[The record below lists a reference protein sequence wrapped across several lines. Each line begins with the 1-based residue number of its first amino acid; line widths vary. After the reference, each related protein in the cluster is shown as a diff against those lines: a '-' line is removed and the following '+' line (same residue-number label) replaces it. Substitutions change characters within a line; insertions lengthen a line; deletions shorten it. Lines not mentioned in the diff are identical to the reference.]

1 MSAVTLKRTVSRIR
15 SDITAFSERKVNASH
30 DNVTLILLVSDFRLK
45 TVNWFSVAMSGR
57 ATTTESADA
66 NQRSA
71 NWRTAHVVGCVAG
84 CPIVAAPVVHWAWSL
99 GCHDNIRCYS
109 SYLRSCRRPAAAAE
123 HCSPSDD
130 YDLCFCA
137 IARCNIAKVSPLHVT
152 KIRTDG
158 LGFSNIFY
166 SSFAWLFFSV
176 CLS

>member
-1 MSAVTLKRTVSRIR
+1 M
-15 SDITAFSERKVNASH
+15 SH
-30 DNVTLILLVSDFRLK
+30 DNVTLILLVSDFRPK
-45 TVNWFSVAMSGR
+45 TVNWFSVAFAMRGR

-71 NWRTAHVVGCVAG
+71 NWRTAHVVGCVAR

-99 GCHDNIRCYS
+99 GCHDNSRCYS
-109 SYLRSCRRPAAAAE
+109 SVLRSCRRPAAAAAAE

-137 IARCNIAKVSPLHVT
+137 IARCNIAKVRPLQVT

-158 LGFSNIFY
+158 LDIFY
-166 SSFAWLFFSV
+166 SSFAWLFFFLCV
-176 CLS
+176 CINSNRD